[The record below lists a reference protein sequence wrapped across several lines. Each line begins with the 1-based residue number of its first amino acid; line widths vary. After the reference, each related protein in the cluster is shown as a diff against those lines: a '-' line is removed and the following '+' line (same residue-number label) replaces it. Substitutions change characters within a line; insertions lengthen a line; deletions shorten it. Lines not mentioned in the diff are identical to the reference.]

1 MNIRTLYIYLSQLL
15 EIVRTKTQMFL
26 KFLFFL
32 STSKNSGAWER
43 CLYKI
48 TSVYSINRNQ
58 LKIQIK
64 KST

>member
-1 MNIRTLYIYLSQLL
+1 MNIKTLYIYLSQLL

-26 KFLFFL
+26 KFCFL